1 MKKTNII
8 LLALA
13 VVIAAAGAWYFFYS
27 PVKKPAGDFTFEDVR
42 PKVGPIAVTI
52 STTGAIKPKN
62 RLEIKPAI
70 NGRIEEVLVREG
82 TPVRQGQVVARMSST
97 ERAALLDAARGQG
110 ESMEYWKNVYK
121 ATPLTS
127 PISGEVIV
135 RSVEPGQTV
144 TTQDAVIVLS
154 DRLIVGAQVDE
165 TDIGLVRPG
174 QKAAISPDA
183 YPESAVGGVVD
194 HIAYESTVVNNVTV
208 YEVDIL
214 PDAIPDFFRSGMSV
228 NVDITVNDKPD
239 ALLVPIEALI
249 ETNGKKHLLV
259 RRTAAAEPVQTEVT
273 IGLANTEQV
282 EITGGITPDT
292 VVVIRRQK
300 YALPE
305 GQTGSNPFSPFG
317 RRSSASQNQKTP
329 QGAGQGGR

>member
-1 MKKTNII
+1 MKKTSII
-8 LLALA
+8 LLALG
-13 VVIAAAGAWYFFYS
+13 VVIAAGAWYFFYS
-27 PVKKPAGDFTFEDVR
+27 PMKKPANGFTLEEIR
-42 PKVGPIAVTI
+42 PVVGPIAVTI
-52 STTGAIKPKN
+52 STTGSVKPKN

-70 NGRIEEVLVREG
+70 NGRIEGVLVREG
-82 TPVRQGQVVARMSST
+82 DRVRQGQVVAKMSST

-110 ESMEYWKNVYK
+110 ESMEYWNNVYK

-127 PISGEVIV
+127 PINGEVIV
-135 RSVEPGQTV
+135 RAVEPGQTV

-165 TDIGLVRPG
+165 TDIGLVRPK
-174 QKAAISPDA
+174 QKAVISPDA
-183 YPESAVGGVVD
+183 YPESAVTGVVD

-208 YEVDIL
+208 YEVDIA
-214 PDAIPDFFRSGMSV
+214 PDTLPDFFRSGMSV
-228 NVDITVNDKPD
+228 NVDITVKEKSE

-249 ETNGKKHLLV
+249 ETNGKKHLLT
-259 RRTAAAEPVQTEVT
+259 RRTGAAEPVQTEVT

-292 VVVIRRQK
+292 IVVIRRQK

-305 GQTGSNPFSPFG
+305 GQTGGNPFSPFG
-317 RRSSASQNQKTP
+317 ARKTP